1 MPKICDEF
9 FNGDY
14 LKQTETDTSLV
25 SVSMYEIYNEH
36 VNDLLVPVEHRPKYG
51 LKVREN
57 SKFGVFIENI

>member
-1 MPKICDEF
+1 MPKICDEL

-36 VNDLLVPVEHRPKYG
+36 VNDLLVPVEQRPKYG